1 LTGTA
6 GGFIL
11 VGADKHDK
19 HVFAVFG
26 AVLPRARGRTFG
38 FPDAPA
44 PCMGI
49 RARRLRRRKA
59 GGLHG
64 APGFEGAFED
74 DDDFVSS
81 KPTSRYAEHRA
92 FVERESARRRRKG
105 AAMDWLIVLVGF
117 LISSLATCV
126 AFIVHLAFPVQD
138 DGSGMRSEERPGH
151 DSHGATGPR
160 RGKERGK
167 GPERFASYTDET
179 RDAFAALRLDPDAS
193 LTLEHVAAAYRRMA
207 RNVHPDKNGGSF
219 ASSAA
224 MQNVNAA
231 RQKCVAEVSRRLDA
245 KRRVDEGVN
254 ENENENENDGGGVRD
269 ASCASRSRDSNE
281 RRDGARRR
289 DGRDWNATERE
300 YGAEKEARDDDAYA
314 EEEGENDADEQFFR
328 TREAADGSFDDAR
341 RLERLRARRAFIQ
354 RFLEISTRRDRRAR
368 HRRRATFGAAVVFV
382 AVAVVAAL
390 YRRGAEARSD
400 AAEWLASG
408 IVVAL
413 GALAAATH

>member
-1 LTGTA
+1 
-6 GGFIL
+6 
-11 VGADKHDK
+11 
-19 HVFAVFG
+19 
-26 AVLPRARGRTFG
+26 
-38 FPDAPA
+38 
-44 PCMGI
+44 M
-49 RARRLRRRKA
+49 RRRKA

-126 AFIVHLAFPVQD
+126 ACIVHLAFPVQD
-138 DGSGMRSEERPGH
+138 DGRGMPSEERPGH
-151 DSHGATGPR
+151 DFFSGARGTR
-160 RGKERGK
+160 RGA
-167 GPERFASYTDET
+167 GPEGPEGPAADTDDET
-179 RDAFAALRLDPDAS
+179 RDAFAALHLDPDAS
-193 LTLEHVAAAYRRMA
+193 LTLEHVAAAYRRLA
-207 RNVHPDKNGGSF
+207 RKLHPDKNGGSR

-224 MQNVNAA
+224 MQRVNAA

-245 KRRVDEGVN
+245 EKTRREDEN
-254 ENENENENDGGGVRD
+254 VRKN
-269 ASCASRSRDSNE
+269 ASCASRSSPSNE
-281 RRDGARRR
+281 GRDGVRRR
-289 DGRDWNATERE
+289 DRRDWNATEYEYE
-300 YGAEKEARDDDAYA
+300 YGAEKEARDDFYDARA
-314 EEEGENDADEQFFR
+314 EEEGVPR
-328 TREAADGSFDDAR
+328 TREKKAADGSFDDAR
-341 RLERLRARRAFIQ
+341 RLEQLRARRAFIQ
-354 RFLEISTRRDRRAR
+354 RFVEISTRHDRRAR

-382 AVAVVAAL
+382 AAAVVAAL
-390 YRRGAEARSD
+390 HRRGAEARSA

>member
-1 LTGTA
+1 
-6 GGFIL
+6 
-11 VGADKHDK
+11 
-19 HVFAVFG
+19 
-26 AVLPRARGRTFG
+26 
-38 FPDAPA
+38 
-44 PCMGI
+44 M
-49 RARRLRRRKA
+49 RRRKA

-138 DGSGMRSEERPGH
+138 DGRGMPSEERPGH
-151 DSHGATGPR
+151 HHDFFSGARGTPR
-160 RGKERGK
+160 GA
-167 GPERFASYTDET
+167 GPEGPGPAADTDDET
-179 RDAFAALRLDPDAS
+179 RDAFAALHLDPDAS
-193 LTLEHVAAAYRRMA
+193 LTLEHVAAAYRRLA
-207 RNVHPDKNGGSF
+207 RKLHPDKNGGSR

-224 MQNVNAA
+224 MQRVNAA
-231 RQKCVAEVSRRLDA
+231 RQKCVAEVSRRLDE
-245 KRRVDEGVN
+245 KRREDEN
-254 ENENENENDGGGVRD
+254 AEDENVRD
-269 ASCASRSRDSNE
+269 ASCASRSSPSNE
-281 RRDGARRR
+281 RRDGVRRR
-289 DGRDWNATERE
+289 DRRDWNATEYEYE
-300 YGAEKEARDDDAYA
+300 YGAEKEARDDDFFARA
-314 EEEGENDADEQFFR
+314 EEEGVPR
-328 TREAADGSFDDAR
+328 TREAADGSVDDAR
-341 RLERLRARRAFIQ
+341 RLEQLRARRAFIQ

-382 AVAVVAAL
+382 AAAVVAAL
-390 YRRGAEARSD
+390 HRRGAEARSA

>member
-1 LTGTA
+1 MRGTA

-105 AAMDWLIVLVGF
+105 AAMDWLIALVGF

>member
-1 LTGTA
+1 MD
-6 GGFIL
+6 FIL
-11 VGADKHDK
+11 VGADK

-138 DGSGMRSEERPGH
+138 DGTGMRSEERPGH
-151 DSHGATGPR
+151 DSHGATGTR
-160 RGKERGK
+160 RGKGPGK
-167 GPERFASYTDET
+167 GPERFAADTDDET

-193 LTLEHVAAAYRRMA
+193 LTLEDVAAAYRRMA
-207 RNVHPDKNGGSF
+207 RKLHPDKNGGSR

-231 RQKCVAEVSRRLDA
+231 RQKCVAEVSRRLEA
-245 KRRVDEGVN
+245 KRREDEDEN
-254 ENENENENDGGGVRD
+254 ENENENENDGDGGGVRD
-269 ASCASRSRDSNE
+269 ASCASRSPDSNE

-289 DGRDWNATERE
+289 DRRDWNATEHE

-390 YRRGAEARSD
+390 YRRGSEARSD

>member
-1 LTGTA
+1 
-6 GGFIL
+6 
-11 VGADKHDK
+11 
-19 HVFAVFG
+19 
-26 AVLPRARGRTFG
+26 
-38 FPDAPA
+38 
-44 PCMGI
+44 M
-49 RARRLRRRKA
+49 RRRKA

-138 DGSGMRSEERPGH
+138 DGRGMPSEERPGH
-151 DSHGATGPR
+151 HHDSGARGTPR
-160 RGKERGK
+160 GA
-167 GPERFASYTDET
+167 GPEGPEGPAADTDDET
-179 RDAFAALRLDPDAS
+179 RDAFAALHLDPDAS
-193 LTLEHVAAAYRRMA
+193 LSLEHVAAAYRRLA
-207 RNVHPDKNGGSF
+207 RKLHPDKNGGSR

-224 MQNVNAA
+224 MQRVNAA
-231 RQKCVAEVSRRLDA
+231 RQKCVAEVSRRL
-245 KRRVDEGVN
+245 KH
-254 ENENENENDGGGVRD
+254 
-269 ASCASRSRDSNE
+269 
-281 RRDGARRR
+281 
-289 DGRDWNATERE
+289 ATEYEYE
-300 YGAEKEARDDDAYA
+300 YGAEKEARDDFYDARA
-314 EEEGENDADEQFFR
+314 EEEGENETDDPR
-328 TREAADGSFDDAR
+328 TREKKAADGSFDDAR
-341 RLERLRARRAFIQ
+341 RLEQLRARRAFIQ
-354 RFLEISTRRDRRAR
+354 RFVEISTRHDRRAR

-382 AVAVVAAL
+382 AAAVVAAL
-390 YRRGAEARSD
+390 HRRGAEARSA

>member
-1 LTGTA
+1 MRGTA

>member
-1 LTGTA
+1 MRGTA

-245 KRRVDEGVN
+245 KRRVDEGDD
-254 ENENENENDGGGVRD
+254 ENEDENENDGGGVRD

>member
-1 LTGTA
+1 
-6 GGFIL
+6 
-11 VGADKHDK
+11 
-19 HVFAVFG
+19 
-26 AVLPRARGRTFG
+26 
-38 FPDAPA
+38 
-44 PCMGI
+44 MGI